1 MPAGAAGR
9 FQDRHLFRAKAYE
22 FRGLKSSHPVISS
35 RGLGITVTGSFVAIA
50 PSPEF
55 GAAGGLP
62 GFYLVPRADV
72 RKEAVILS
80 TTAVL
85 IQSHGLC
92 LAQDPEQ
99 P

>member
-1 MPAGAAGR
+1 
-9 FQDRHLFRAKAYE
+9 
-22 FRGLKSSHPVISS
+22 
-35 RGLGITVTGSFVAIA
+35 
-50 PSPEF
+50 
-55 GAAGGLP
+55 
-62 GFYLVPRADV
+62 VPRADV